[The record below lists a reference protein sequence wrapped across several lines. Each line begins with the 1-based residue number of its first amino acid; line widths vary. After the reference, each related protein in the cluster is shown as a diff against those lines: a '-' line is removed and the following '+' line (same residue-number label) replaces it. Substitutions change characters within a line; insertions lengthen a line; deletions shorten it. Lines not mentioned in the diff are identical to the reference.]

1 MSRFAAALA
10 HVSALLLCALPMT
23 AVAGPAEPITVNI
36 DQATL
41 ARIPER
47 VATLVIGNPL
57 IADAAL
63 QTGGILVVT
72 GKGYGLTNLIAL
84 DRSGNVLTEK
94 MVEVVGPRER
104 TITVFRGV
112 QRETYSCEPE
122 CQRRITLGDGDNFF
136 NATIAQTGI
145 RATQAQAQAQERD

>member
-10 HVSALLLCALPMT
+10 HVSALLLCALPLA

-72 GKGYGLTNLIAL
+72 GKGYGSTNLIAL

-136 NATIAQTGI
+136 
-145 RATQAQAQAQERD
+145 

>member
-1 MSRFAAALA
+1 MSRFADAAA
-10 HVSALLLCALPMT
+10 RASALLICALPM
-23 AVAGPAEPITVNI
+23 AALAGPAESITVNI

-57 IADAAL
+57 IADASL

-72 GKGYGLTNLIAL
+72 GKGYGSTNLIAL

-94 MVEVVGPRER
+94 QVEVIGPRER

-112 QRETYSCEPE
+112 QRETYSCEPLCE
-122 CQRRITLGDGDNFF
+122 RRITLGDGDTFF